1 MYFLYVYLDSHLP
14 RNPIRT
20 STVYNCLSYNRFGIL
35 YCQPGRGFAYQ
46 LRLCTF
52 VSRACLG
59 DAHKQKMRLRTS
71 ARNKDKKNHYQRRRA
86 NYRVCLTCGLPR
98 NLQSVCICV
107 SSRVFQGRCLEALH
121 LADPHPQPPPPTHT
135 PPNYPPD
142 PRASIIN
149 LLSFIIQPCSSH
161 IFW

>member
-14 RNPIRT
+14 RNPVRT
-20 STVYNCLSYNRFGIL
+20 STVYNCLSYNHFGIL

-52 VSRACLG
+52 VSCACLG
-59 DAHKQKMRLRTS
+59 DAHEQKMRLRTS
-71 ARNKDKKNHYQRRRA
+71 ARNKDKNRYQRRRA

-121 LADPHPQPPPPTHT
+121 LAHPT
-135 PPNYPPD
+135 PLPDSLNYPPG
-142 PRASIIN
+142 PPASIIN

-161 IFW
+161 VFW